1 MIEHEVAMA
10 IHHLARC
17 QVWET
22 KSGKEIAIKN
32 ALQWLHEA
40 QKIMDAIRKEK
51 LYENAC
57 QDIIDNPKEWSEMLG
72 TPVGLIHEMYSEEEV
87 IHFYEKLT
95 E

>member
-1 MIEHEVAMA
+1 MVEHEVAMA
-10 IHHLARC
+10 IHHL
-17 QVWET
+17 
-22 KSGKEIAIKN
+22 GKWRQHNTRNIEIES
-32 ALQWLHEA
+32 ALRWLHDA
-40 QKIMDAIRKEK
+40 QEIVDAIRKEK
-51 LYENAC
+51 LYEDAC